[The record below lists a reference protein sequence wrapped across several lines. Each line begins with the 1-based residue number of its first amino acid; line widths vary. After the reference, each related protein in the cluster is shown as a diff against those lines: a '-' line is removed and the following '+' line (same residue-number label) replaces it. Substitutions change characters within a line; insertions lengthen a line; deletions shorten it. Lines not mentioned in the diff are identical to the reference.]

1 MQMGIMANVNL
12 HCILYAIDGTRPG
25 NEWGAIDAAAPGNE
39 RSAVDG
45 PVPQNGAKG
54 SKEISHV

>member
-1 MQMGIMANVNL
+1 MQMGIMANVKIMQL
-12 HCILYAIDGTRPG
+12 
-25 NEWGAIDAAAPGNE
+25 AIDAAAPGNE

-54 SKEISHV
+54 SKEIIHV

>member
-1 MQMGIMANVNL
+1 MV
-12 HCILYAIDGTRPG
+12 YAIDGTRPG

-54 SKEISHV
+54 SKEMSHV

>member
-1 MQMGIMANVNL
+1 M
-12 HCILYAIDGTRPG
+12 LYAMDGARPG
-25 NEWGAIDAAAPGNE
+25 NEWGVIDAAAPGNE